1 MITLIG
7 IGMGR
12 EGLSLEAKKCID
24 EADVLIG
31 APRMLDFPSKAKK
44 IHAIKAQEILDILEK
59 EEGKRVVLF
68 SGDLGFYSGATKL
81 MEELKD
87 YQIFPGLS
95 SPSYFAAKLSM
106 PWQDFHLVSAHG
118 REVNI
123 LGEVL
128 SHKKTFFLTGGDYG
142 VKEILDTLLKAD
154 LDPLCYVGERLSY
167 PEERILKGRVSE
179 LIHESFH
186 SLAVLLVE
194 HENNSKKYVKD
205 QDFIRGEVP
214 MTKESLRNIIVQK
227 IGPMPGD
234 VIFDLGSGTGS
245 IGIALALLEPKA
257 KVFGTEYKEEAF
269 SLSQK
274 NRLALGAYNLS
285 LYQGRSEELLEDLP
299 IPTKVFVGGS
309 TGGLKE
315 VLQKLKEHPF
325 YFLMSAISL
334 ESLEEGR
341 RLLGEM
347 GFEDIAITQV
357 AITNTI
363 KRGKFTM
370 LSAENPIF
378 LLEANNA

>member
-1 MITLIG
+1 MIALIG
-7 IGMGR
+7 IGMGK

-31 APRMLDFPSKAKK
+31 APRMLDFPCKGKK
-44 IHAIKAQEILDILEK
+44 IHALKTDEILEILEK

-81 MEELKD
+81 MEVLDD
-87 YQIFPGLS
+87 YEVYPGIS

-106 PWQDFHLVSAHG
+106 PWQDVHLVSAHG
-118 REVNI
+118 REINI

-128 SHKKTFFLTGGDYG
+128 SHRKTFFLTGGDYG
-142 VKEILDTLLKAD
+142 VKEILAALLKAD
-154 LDPLCYVGERLSY
+154 FDPFCYVGERLSY
-167 PEERILKGRVSE
+167 PEERILKGKASE
-179 LIHESFH
+179 LVYESFH

-194 HENNSKKYVKD
+194 HENTNKKYVKD

-234 VIFDLGSGTGS
+234 IIFDLGSGTGS

-269 SLSQK
+269 NLSKK

-285 LYQGRSEELLEDLP
+285 LYQGRSEDLLDNLP
-299 IPTKVFVGGS
+299 LPTKVFVGGS
-309 TGGLKE
+309 TGGLE
-315 VLQKLKEHPF
+315 EILRKLKGHPF
-325 YFLMSAISL
+325 DFLMSAITL

-341 RLLGEM
+341 KLLEEM
-347 GFEDIAITQV
+347 DFTDISISQV
-357 AITNTI
+357 AITNTV

-378 LLEANNA
+378 LLEARNA